1 MSKNSRFRG
10 RLELQHGKQA
20 ETLFQSTAGL
30 FSYLLINVKEFELE
44 GVSVNDM
51 ENLKYSLLSREKLMQ
66 SNQLH
71 LSQKEKLFLNFFLF
85 SSSLNQT
92 LHILKK
98 R

>member
-1 MSKNSRFRG
+1 MRAPLPYS
-10 RLELQHGKQA
+10 
-20 ETLFQSTAGL
+20 
-30 FSYLLINVKEFELE
+30 LINVKEFELE